1 MLNRRKVKICHLQLL
16 PIMSGVQ
23 RAMLEF
29 LKRLD
34 PQTYEVTVV
43 CRDEGDL
50 TKELRNL
57 GIHFQLIPS
66 LQREINVWKDAHAL
80 WRLYRLFKR
89 EKFDLI
95 HTHSSKTGFLGRVA
109 GRLGGGVR
117 IIHTVQGF
125 PFHEFSGRFS
135 TLVYSWFEKLAG
147 TLTDQVVFVNN
158 EERAYAIEKRIL
170 RPDQVRTIYNGVDL
184 ARVNIFNQEVNRQR
198 FRAAWSIP
206 TDAFVV
212 AFVGRLW
219 QQKDPQTLSRI
230 ITACAVLPVHFLI
243 VGDGPY
249 LAHLQTAFAGQKR
262 ITLAGWMEDPF
273 QMYPAID
280 VLLLPS
286 LWEGLSITLIEA
298 MAFGK
303 PLIASN
309 IKGNRECVHHGYN
322 GLLCPP
328 RQADEFKK
336 AIQTIWQDHFLYKT
350 MSKHCLELA
359 RQSFDVEQNT
369 RRLLALYEEQLGYDG

>member
-1 MLNRRKVKICHLQLL
+1 MRNRKAKICHLQLL

-23 RAMLEF
+23 RAMLDF

-43 CRDEGDL
+43 CRNEGDL
-50 TKELRNL
+50 TKELRHL
-57 GIHFQLIPS
+57 GIHFQLIPC

-80 WRLYRLFKR
+80 WLLYRLFKR

-109 GRLGGGVR
+109 GRLAGDAR

-125 PFHEFSGRFS
+125 PFHEFSGRFT
-135 TLVYSWFEKLAG
+135 TLVYSWIEKLAG
-147 TLTDQVVFVNN
+147 RLTDQVVFVNN
-158 EERAYAIEKRIL
+158 EERSYAIANRIL

-184 ARVNIFNQEVNRQR
+184 VRVRFFNQETNRQR

-206 TDAFVV
+206 PDAFVV

-219 QQKDPQTLSRI
+219 QQKDPQTLSMS
-230 ITACAVLPVHFLI
+230 ITACADLPVYFLI

-249 LAHLQTAFAGQKR
+249 SDHFQSAFSGQER
-262 ITLAGWMEDPF
+262 IKLAGWMEDPF
-273 QMYPAID
+273 HMYPAID

-309 IKGNRECVHHGYN
+309 IKGNRECVQHGYN
-322 GLLCPP
+322 GILCPP
-328 RQADEFKK
+328 RQAEEFKK
-336 AIQTIWQDHFLYKT
+336 AIQTIWQDRSLHQT
-350 MSKHCLELA
+350 MSKHCLQTA
-359 RQSFDVEQNT
+359 RQCFDVEQNAQ
-369 RRLLALYEEQLGYDG
+369 RLLALYREQLGYGD

>member
-1 MLNRRKVKICHLQLL
+1 MRSRKIKICHLQLL

-23 RAMLEF
+23 RAMLEL

-34 PQTYEVTVV
+34 PQIYEVTVV

-57 GIHFQLIPS
+57 GIHFQLIPR
-66 LQREINVWKDAHAL
+66 LQREINVWKDAQAL
-80 WRLYRLFKR
+80 WQLYRLFKR

-95 HTHSSKTGFLGRVA
+95 HTHSSKTGILGRVA
-109 GRLGGGVR
+109 GRLAGGVR

-135 TLVYSWFEKLAG
+135 TLVYSWIEKLAG
-147 TLTDQVVFVNN
+147 MLTDQVVFVNN
-158 EERAYAIEKRIL
+158 EERMYAIENRIL
-170 RPDQVRTIYNGVDL
+170 RPDQVQTIYNGVDL
-184 ARVNIFNQEVNRQR
+184 ARVNFFNQETNRQR
-198 FRAAWSIP
+198 FREAWGIP
-206 TDAFVV
+206 ADAFVA

-230 ITACAVLPVHFLI
+230 ITACADLPVHFLI

-249 LAHLQTAFAGQKR
+249 LPHFQAAFAGQER
-262 ITLAGWMEDPF
+262 IKLAGWMEDPF
-273 QMYPAID
+273 HMYPAID

-309 IKGNRECVHHGYN
+309 IKGNRECVQHGCN

-328 RQADEFKK
+328 QQADEFKK
-336 AIQTIWQDHFLYKT
+336 AIQTIWRDHSLYQT
-350 MSKHCLELA
+350 MSQNCREMA

-369 RRLLALYEEQLGYDG
+369 QRLLALYKEQLGYGG